1 MAGSLPGAALAP
13 GSRFTIRGVRLGTDV
28 RTTVVT
34 IRSGGRT
41 TAARLLTVNDME
53 IEGILPAAIQP
64 GDATATVTRGGES
77 SQAFSFRAAHMAL
90 GLYTTNRL
98 GWGQADLARPAGA
111 KPSLAPGEVARLR
124 ATGVGT
130 GLQLRLFVGGRTAS
144 ILSAAPKANQP
155 GMDQPGMDEIV
166 FRIPDGVAQG
176 CYVPVYAQTP
186 EGLVSNIV
194 TLPVA
199 RGGSACT
206 PPEAWPVPGLQSGLV
221 LLSRFSMLLE
231 TRPGDWETNEHETIQ
246 ATFVT
251 GNGSALV
258 VPLHLLPPAGTCTGL
273 PGVYQ
278 SGGDT
283 AALLGLAFEASG
295 ARGLDAGQEIA
306 VTGAGGKLNLV
317 AGPDGFYRVRL
328 SRRSTKEFLL
338 PGDLQIASPGGT
350 AVGPFTATARI
361 AGTLAWK
368 NREQLAVVD
377 RRNGVRVEWKDAD
390 PRRPV
395 LIIALSVDRLSTA
408 AYACLCVAQPEAAGA
423 FSIPAAMLANLP
435 ATSGDAGLPHGLLLL
450 TQSARGGFA
459 RFQARGIA
467 TGTVL
472 YLSGSGRSVSYR

>member
-1 MAGSLPGAALAP
+1 MQSAHLPPKGAAAVPRDNRRNSCVGGSHLRRSLFILAVAMGRLEAQPPAILQNGLFNSAGRMAGSLPGAALAP

-34 IRSGGRT
+34 IRSGGRS

-98 GWGQADLARPAGA
+98 GWGQADLARTRRRQTFPGAGRGRQA
-111 KPSLAPGEVARLR
+111 ACNRRGNGTAPQALCRRAPCVNPLCR
-124 ATGVGT
+124 AT
-130 GLQLRLFVGGRTAS
+130 
-144 ILSAAPKANQP
+144 KAN
-155 GMDQPGMDEIV
+155 QPGMDEIV

-199 RGGSACT
+199 RGGSACA
-206 PPEAWPVPGLQSGLV
+206 PPEGWPVPGPQSGLV

-246 ATFVT
+246 ATFVA

-258 VPLHLLPPAGTCTGL
+258 VPLHLLPPVGTCTGL

-283 AALLGLAFEASG
+283 AALMGLAFEASG

-306 VTGAGGKLNLV
+306 VIGRGRETQSCGRTGW
-317 AGPDGFYRVRL
+317 
-328 SRRSTKEFLL
+328 LL
-338 PGDLQIASPGGT
+338 PGP
-350 AVGPFTATARI
+350 PFQ
-361 AGTLAWK
+361 TLHEGVPSSG
-368 NREQLAVVD
+368 RPSDHLA
-377 RRNGVRVEWKDAD
+377 RRNRGRTVHRNRANRRYTCLEKSRATGSGG
-390 PRRPV
+390 PPERRQGGMERCGSATPRTNRRPQ
-395 LIIALSVDRLSTA
+395 R
-408 AYACLCVAQPEAAGA
+408 
-423 FSIPAAMLANLP
+423 
-435 ATSGDAGLPHGLLLL
+435 
-450 TQSARGGFA
+450 
-459 RFQARGIA
+459 
-467 TGTVL
+467 
-472 YLSGSGRSVSYR
+472 